1 MSSCREREMTYR
13 RLEALRQAHDGTDGA
28 QEGDR
33 AATLAAIERTASML
47 CKRWKPSIIYLL
59 ARQPQ
64 RYNALA
70 RLLPN
75 VTAKMLTQQLRAL
88 ERDGLV
94 HRSARAGGRRH
105 VEYALTPLG
114 HELRPA
120 VETFATWSR
129 ERSIQ

>member
-1 MSSCREREMTYR
+1 MSDQ
-13 RLEALRQAHDGTDGA
+13 RLAAATRQAH
-28 QEGDR
+28 EGPDDVQDEDR
-33 AATLAAIERTASML
+33 GATLAAVERTASML
-47 CKRWKPSIIYLL
+47 CRRWKPSIIYLL

-94 HRSARAGGRRH
+94 RRSARA
-105 VEYALTPLG
+105 
-114 HELRPA
+114 
-120 VETFATWSR
+120 
-129 ERSIQ
+129 